1 MALKKIHIVNR
12 KARFEY
18 NLLAKY
24 TAGIKL
30 WGTEIKSIR
39 LGEAQINEAFCQIK
53 NGEMWIVNM
62 YINEYSFGGYTN
74 HKPTQVRKLLL
85 QKKEIKQITKKI
97 SEKGFTIVP
106 LKVFIS
112 ERGFAKIEIAVAQG
126 KKIHDKRQT
135 MKERDNKRE
144 MDRVKNSY

>member
-12 KARFEY
+12 KAKFEY
-18 NLLAKY
+18 NLLSKY
-24 TAGIKL
+24 TAGINL

-39 LGEAQINEAFCQIK
+39 LGEAQINEAFCQLK
-53 NGEMWIVNM
+53 NGELWIVNM
-62 YINEYSFGGYTN
+62 YINEYAFGGYLN

-112 ERGFAKIEIAVAQG
+112 ERGFAKVEIAVAQG

-144 MDRVKNSY
+144 MDRVKKSY